1 MIRCGSSFYKY
12 QTMMRV
18 IISLVISCVF
28 ANAVCAQQTRE
39 ELEKQRTQ
47 LKREIDETQKL
58 LNSNKEVTKQN
69 LTTLSLIRNKVNLQD
84 RVIEN
89 IGKDLRILDN
99 NIYTIQRDVNRYD
112 RLLDTLKQEYSKSM
126 VYSYKNRGN
135 YEFINFIFSADN
147 FNDAIKRI
155 SYLKS
160 YRTYR
165 EMQGQNILRTQELR
179 RKRLDDLGASKQIKS
194 VTLGVQSK
202 EMSILEQQKAEQDK
216 VVVQLKKEGNGLNA
230 KITAKQKQMAKVN
243 GAIKAAIAKA
253 IKEADDTR
261 IAEEKA
267 AKKKRDD
274 VLLAEKNRKAE
285 DLKNSKSAATTTA
298 TTTTGKTT
306 TEPVRTRTVKEPVV
320 VVAPASS
327 TFNDNNIAL
336 NNSFERNRGSLPWPV
351 DNGAVLNHFG
361 PYKLPSG
368 ATLDNSAVTISS
380 SIGTSVKAVFDGMVI
395 LVTEVDDDKYTVTVK
410 HGNYFTS
417 YSNINGVTVKM
428 NQEVKTGQVLGRV
441 ASNLDGIGSIDFY
454 TSNSKTELDPEK
466 WLRRR

>member
-1 MIRCGSSFYKY
+1 
-12 QTMMRV
+12 MRV

-28 ANAVCAQQTRE
+28 ANSVFAQLTRD
-39 ELEKQRTQ
+39 ELEKQRQQ

-58 LNSNKEVTKQN
+58 LNSNKAVTKQN
-69 LTTLSLIRNKVNLQD
+69 LTTLSLITNKVNLQD
-84 RVIEN
+84 RVLEN

-112 RLLDTLKQEYSKSM
+112 RLLDTLKQEYAKSM

-179 RKRLDDLGASKQIKS
+179 RKRLDDLGASKQTKS

-202 EMSILEQQKAEQDK
+202 ELSALEQQKAEQNK
-216 VVVQLKKEGNGLNA
+216 VVVQLKKEGSGLNS
-230 KITAKQKQMAKVN
+230 KIAAKQKQMAKVN

-253 IKEADDTR
+253 LKDANDTR
-261 IAEEKA
+261 LAEEKA

-274 VLLAEKNRKAE
+274 ALLAEKNRKTE
-285 DLKNSKSAATTTA
+285 ELKNSKSAVTTTA
-298 TTTTGKTT
+298 TTTGKTT
-306 TEPVRTRTVKEPVV
+306 TEPVKARTVKEPVV

-380 SIGTSVKAVFDGMVI
+380 SIGTSVKVVFDGMVI

>member
-1 MIRCGSSFYKY
+1 MVIADYFFFKH

-18 IISLVISCVF
+18 MISFVIICFFTINSF
-28 ANAVCAQQTRE
+28 AQSRE
-39 ELEKQRTQ
+39 ELEKQRIQ
-47 LKREIDETQKL
+47 LKKEIDETQKL

-69 LTTLSLIRNKVNLQD
+69 LTTLSLFTNKVNLQG
-84 RVIEN
+84 RVLEN

-99 NIYTIQRDVNRYD
+99 NIYSIQRDVNRFD
-112 RLLDTLKQEYSKSM
+112 KLLDTLKQEYAKSM

-179 RKRLDDLGASKQIKS
+179 RKRLQDLGASKQTKS

-202 EMSILEQQKAEQDK
+202 ELSVLEEQKLEQNKIVA
-216 VVVQLKKEGNGLNA
+216 QLKKEGSGLNA
-230 KITAKQKQMAKVN
+230 RIVAKQRLMAKVN
-243 GAIKAAIAKA
+243 GSIKAAIAANLKA
-253 IKEADDTR
+253 DIDR
-261 IAEEKA
+261 KA
-267 AKKKRDD
+267 AEAKAEKKRLGD
-274 VLLAEKNRKAE
+274 LAAIEKNRKIENDKITKA
-285 DLKNSKSAATTTA
+285 NTIATAAGKPTTA
-298 TTTTGKTT
+298 LIEPTKT
-306 TEPVRTRTVKEPVV
+306 RSVKESVA
-320 VVAPASS
+320 VVAPSSS
-327 TFNDNNIAL
+327 TFNSDNIAL
-336 NNSFERNRGSLPWPV
+336 NNSFERNKGSLPWPV
-351 DNGAVLNHFG
+351 DNGAVLNHYG

-368 ATLDNSAVTISS
+368 AVLQNSAVTISS
-380 SIGTSVKAVFDGMVI
+380 AIGTSVKAVFDGMVI
-395 LVTEVDDDKYTVTVK
+395 LVTEVDDEKYTVTIK

-417 YSNINGVTVKM
+417 YSNIYGVAVKM

-454 TSNSKTELDPEK
+454 SAKGNLDLDPEK

>member
-1 MIRCGSSFYKY
+1 ML
-12 QTMMRV
+12 RV
-18 IISLVISCVF
+18 IISFVICCLFTHSVL
-28 ANAVCAQQTRE
+28 AQQTRE
-39 ELEKQRTQ
+39 ELEKQRQQ

-58 LNSNKEVTKQN
+58 LNSNKAITRQN
-69 LTTLSLIRNKVNLQD
+69 LTTLSLINNKVNLQD

-89 IGKDLRILDN
+89 IGKDLRILNN
-99 NIYTIQRDVNRYD
+99 NIYTIQKDVNRFD
-112 RLLDTLKQEYSKSM
+112 RLLDTLKQEYAKSM

-179 RKRLDDLGASKQIKS
+179 RKRLDDLGVSKQTKN

-202 EMSILEQQKAEQDK
+202 EMNLLEVQKAEQDK
-216 VVVQLKKEGNGLNA
+216 VVILLKKEGSGLNA
-230 KITAKQKQMAKVN
+230 KIVAKQKLMAKVN
-243 GAIKAAIAKA
+243 NAIKKGIAAAIKADN
-253 IKEADDTR
+253 ER
-261 IAEEKA
+261 VLAEEKKLRNLRDAENSA
-267 AKKKRDD
+267 AKIKKADAD
-274 VLLAEKNRKAE
+274 KLAKA
-285 DLKNSKSAATTTA
+285 NAAASKTTA
-298 TTTTGKTT
+298 TTK
-306 TEPVRTRTVKEPVV
+306 ETVKERVVREPVV

-327 TFNDNNIAL
+327 TFNENNIAL
-336 NNSFERNRGSLPWPV
+336 NISFERNRGSLPWPV
-351 DNGAVLNHFG
+351 DNGAVLNHYG

-368 ATLDNSAVTISS
+368 ATLQNSAVTISAT
-380 SIGTSVKAVFDGMVI
+380 IGTAVKAVFDGNVI
-395 LVTEVDDDKYTVTVK
+395 LVTEVDDDKYLVTVK

-454 TSNSKTELDPEK
+454 TSNTKTEFDPEK
-466 WLRRR
+466 WLRRK

>member
-1 MIRCGSSFYKY
+1 MNVLLISFFKNH
-12 QTMMRV
+12 TMLRLIFSFV
-18 IISLVISCVF
+18 ITCFITINSF
-28 ANAVCAQQTRE
+28 AQTRE
-39 ELEKQRTQ
+39 ELEKQRLQ

-69 LTTLSLIRNKVNLQD
+69 LTTLSLFTNKVNLQG
-84 RVIEN
+84 RVLEN

-99 NIYTIQRDVNRYD
+99 NIYSIQRDVNRYD
-112 RLLDTLKQEYSKSM
+112 RLLDTLKQEYAKSM
-126 VYSYKNRGN
+126 VYGYKNRGN

-179 RKRLDDLGASKQIKS
+179 RKRLQDLGVSKQTKS

-202 EMSILEQQKAEQDK
+202 ELNVLEQQKIEQNK
-216 VVVQLKKEGNGLNA
+216 IVTQLKKEGSGLNA
-230 KITAKQKQMAKVN
+230 RIAAKQKQIAKVN
-243 GAIKAAIAKA
+243 NAIKSAIAAAIKA
-253 IKEADDTR
+253 ENDR
-261 IAEEKA
+261 IAAEVKVE
-267 AKKKRDD
+267 KKRIAD
-274 VLLAEKNRKAE
+274 LAAAERNRKNENDKIARA
-285 DLKNSKSAATTTA
+285 NAAATAAGKPTTA
-298 TTTTGKTT
+298 LI
-306 TEPVRTRTVKEPVV
+306 EPSKPRVTKEPTV
-320 VVAPASS
+320 VVAPVSS
-327 TFNDNNIAL
+327 TLNNENIAL

-351 DNGAVLNHFG
+351 DNGAVLNHYG

-368 ATLDNSAVTISS
+368 AVLQNSAVTISS
-380 SIGTSVKAVFDGMVI
+380 AIGTSVKAVFDGTVI
-395 LVTEVDDDKYTVTVK
+395 LVTEVDDEKYTVTVK

-417 YSNINGVTVKM
+417 YSNINGVSVKM

-454 TSNSKTELDPEK
+454 SAKGNTDLDPEK